1 MCGRYY
7 YADKTA
13 YHVEEELELLQGALT
28 LPAGDVV
35 PGTTARAL
43 VFGKEKP
50 DLIVSDFHWGITAK
64 DKKLVINARAES
76 VLEKPMFSE
85 SVRSRRCILPA
96 GGFYEWNRDRNKY
109 TFTRKDGS
117 PLYLAGFYDMSD
129 NRDSFVILTTEAN
142 SSMSPVHDRMPV
154 IIDRKNVREYLRDS
168 SAAFDLIREKM
179 PELERKCD
187 YEQLSLF

>member
-1 MCGRYY
+1 MCCRYY

-13 YHVEEELELLQGALT
+13 YAVEKELELAEGMLT

-35 PGTTARAL
+35 PGMSAGAL
-43 VFGKEKP
+43 VFGKEKMDIRVR
-50 DLIVSDFHWGITAK
+50 DLYWGLRAR

-85 SVRSRRCILPA
+85 SIRSRRCILPA
-96 GGFYEWNRDRNKY
+96 LGFYEWDSDKTKY

-117 PLYLAGFYDMSD
+117 PLYLAGLYDMSD

-154 IIDRKNVREYLRDS
+154 IIDGNNVREYLRES
-168 SAAFDLIREKM
+168 NAALDMIREKM

>member
-1 MCGRYY
+1 MCCRYY

-13 YHVEEELELLQGALT
+13 YAVEKELELAEGMLT
-28 LPAGDVV
+28 FPAGDVV
-35 PGTTARAL
+35 PGMAAGAL
-43 VFGKEKP
+43 VFGKEKMDIRVR
-50 DLIVSDFHWGITAK
+50 DLYWGLRAR

-85 SVRSRRCILPA
+85 SMRSRRCILPA
-96 GGFYEWNRDRNKY
+96 WGFYEWDSDKTKY
-109 TFTRKDGS
+109 TFTGKDGS
-117 PLYLAGFYDMSD
+117 PLYLAGLYDMSD

-154 IIDRKNVREYLRDS
+154 IIDGNNVREYLRES
-168 SAAFDLIREKM
+168 NAALDMIREKM

>member
-1 MCGRYY
+1 MCCRYY

-13 YHVEEELELLQGALT
+13 YAVEKELELPERMLT

-35 PGTTARAL
+35 PGMAAGAL
-43 VFGKEKP
+43 VFGKEKMDIRVR
-50 DLIVSDFHWGITAK
+50 DLYWGLRAR

-85 SVRSRRCILPA
+85 SIRSRRCILPA
-96 GGFYEWNRDRNKY
+96 LGFYEWDGDKTKY

-117 PLYLAGFYDMSD
+117 PLYLAGLYDMSD

-154 IIDRKNVREYLRDS
+154 IIDGNNVREYLRES
-168 SAAFDLIREKM
+168 NAALDMIREKM

>member
-1 MCGRYY
+1 MCCRYY

-13 YHVEEELELLQGALT
+13 YAVEKELELPERMLT

-35 PGTTARAL
+35 PGMAAGAL
-43 VFGKEKP
+43 VFGKEKMDIRVR
-50 DLIVSDFHWGITAK
+50 DLYWGLRAR

-85 SVRSRRCILPA
+85 SIRSRRCILPA
-96 GGFYEWNRDRNKY
+96 LGFYEWDSDKTKY

-117 PLYLAGFYDMSD
+117 PLYLAGLYDMSD

-154 IIDRKNVREYLRDS
+154 IIDGNNVREYLRES
-168 SAAFDLIREKM
+168 NAALDMIREKM